1 MNCVSVPSSSF
12 FLGARGSCPLVWER
26 KVDEQTLMSAL
37 QSSSRGG
44 GGENYKSR
52 LFLNPRRVRDEQREH
67 LSAKL
72 RSTKWSAN
80 FMNNVCAYEVRTR
93 TSTVWTVGTDA
104 NSEGSVPRSFWDRE
118 SQDSIGYLPSFLC
131 ASVTGEGGKYKMYYN
146 NLIGWYENLQH
157 HQKVEK
163 AIMRYYIHQS

>member
-1 MNCVSVPSSSF
+1 MLSPFRAPLFFGPAAPVLSSGKEKST
-12 FLGARGSCPLVWER
+12 S
-26 KVDEQTLMSAL
+26 KHSAL

-80 FMNNVCAYEVRTR
+80 FMNNVCAYEVS

-146 NLIGWYENLQH
+146 ILIGW
-157 HQKVEK
+157 
-163 AIMRYYIHQS
+163 